1 MVLGCELNGSSVSCP
16 QEKGSTCGGCG
27 PKEGRV
33 EVIRMQGQRRW
44 RRKLVGTRQGGA
56 MGNRRANERGRA
68 KSKDIVDGL
77 VVFEEIRAS
86 VVGGYTARC
95 RTSLAR
101 AGIMMR

>member
-1 MVLGCELNGSSVSCP
+1 
-16 QEKGSTCGGCG
+16 
-27 PKEGRV
+27 
-33 EVIRMQGQRRW
+33 
-44 RRKLVGTRQGGA
+44 
-56 MGNRRANERGRA
+56 MGNRRANERGRV